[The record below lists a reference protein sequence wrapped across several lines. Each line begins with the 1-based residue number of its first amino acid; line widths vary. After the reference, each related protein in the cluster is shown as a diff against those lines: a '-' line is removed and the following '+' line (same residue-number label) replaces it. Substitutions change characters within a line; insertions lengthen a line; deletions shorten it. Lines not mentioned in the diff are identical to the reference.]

1 VTFDVLST
9 AAETASGKSA
19 TIRFVWSGANHRGF
33 GFGVHAVCPADL
45 MAGLPS
51 PNLIFEKT
59 ESTSP

>member
-1 VTFDVLST
+1 MTFDVLST
-9 AAETASGKSA
+9 AAETARA
-19 TIRFVWSGANHRGF
+19 RRFGSCGVVRIDRGF

-59 ESTSP
+59 ESASP

>member
-1 VTFDVLST
+1 MTFDVLST
-9 AAETASGKSA
+9 AAETARA
-19 TIRFVWSGANHRGF
+19 RRFGSCSNHRGF

-59 ESTSP
+59 ESASP